1 MRNHVKSL
9 TVLLALCAV
18 AMSTGS
24 AFAQTSGVDSYRGAG
39 EQVQG
44 NLQGG
49 GDQQPLAG
57 TAGAT
62 QTAGT
67 TSDGGSLPF
76 TGLDLA
82 LILAVGGALLVVGLG
97 TRRLLRQADA
107 A

>member
-1 MRNHVKSL
+1 MRNHVKAL

-49 GDQQPLAG
+49 GGGGDQQPLSG

-62 QTAGT
+62 Q